1 MLGYRHLPLY
11 NIHGEQFLFS
21 RLFVKID
28 VDPVT
33 LIAREEVQRA
43 STIDNIKSTAKS
55 VLAGFSADRRSVSR
69 KGSDKEKIPETP
81 RTPRLP
87 QGSKE
92 DDNRLF
98 TFSPISYATP

>member
-1 MLGYRHLPLY
+1 M
-11 NIHGEQFLFS
+11 HGEQFLFS

-55 VLAGFSADRRSVSR
+55 VLAGFSADRRSISK
-69 KGSDKEKIPETP
+69 KGGDREKIPQTP
-81 RTPRLP
+81 STPRLP
-87 QGSKE
+87 PKAKE
-92 DDNRLF
+92 EDNRLF
-98 TFSPISYATP
+98 TLSPISYATP